1 MVRVV
6 ESQENAVD
14 IQWIVFFVLKLYNLK
29 VGWLEEV
36 EMFPWQF

>member
-1 MVRVV
+1 M
-6 ESQENAVD
+6 
-14 IQWIVFFVLKLYNLK
+14 QWILSGLFFFVLKLYNLK